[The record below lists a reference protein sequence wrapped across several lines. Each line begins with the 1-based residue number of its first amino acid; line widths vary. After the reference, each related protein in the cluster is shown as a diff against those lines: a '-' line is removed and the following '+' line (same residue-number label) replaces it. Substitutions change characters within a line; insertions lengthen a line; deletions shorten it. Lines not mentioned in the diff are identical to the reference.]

1 MCHGKLG
8 ENKEENISKISQILG
23 VSTEYINSEL
33 SKSYV
38 KEDTFVPL
46 KKVSKE
52 NTQLKDELLQ
62 IPGVLIND
70 VDGRVYKL
78 GEEAGHLIGYV
89 QTINEEELKK
99 YADKGYTSTSL
110 IGKSGLELAYEDR
123 LRAQDGVTIYITDEE
138 GKKVS
143 EIARQEQKDGSA

>member
-1 MCHGKLG
+1 MYHGKLG
-8 ENKEENISKISQILG
+8 ENKEENINKISQILG
-23 VSTEYINSEL
+23 ISTEYINSEL

-62 IPGVLIND
+62 IPGILIND

-89 QTINEEELKK
+89 Q
-99 YADKGYTSTSL
+99 
-110 IGKSGLELAYEDR
+110 
-123 LRAQDGVTIYITDEE
+123 Q
-138 GKKVS
+138 
-143 EIARQEQKDGSA
+143 

>member
-1 MCHGKLG
+1 MMVKFHQLELFLGKLG
-8 ENKEENISKISQILG
+8 EDKEQNISKISQILG
-23 VSTEYINSEL
+23 ISADYINSEL

-46 KKVSKE
+46 KKISKE

-62 IPGVLIND
+62 ISGILIND
-70 VDGRVYKL
+70 TDGRVYTL
-78 GEEAGHLIGYV
+78 GKEAGHLIGYV

-110 IGKSGLELAYEDR
+110 IGKL
-123 LRAQDGVTIYITDEE
+123 V
-138 GKKVS
+138 
-143 EIARQEQKDGSA
+143 